1 MEREPEHEAPAKR
14 RAAHLRSALRR
25 AGSAIARAAAW
36 TVPGSRTRR
45 GAALGAAV
53 AVVAFLALEGTRLY
67 SGFGLA
73 LDVLFF
79 AGFGVLVVLLGKLT
93 FRLIAVVARV
103 LPLYLGALGVGALLG
118 GIGLLSAFGSSQT
131 EIVVFLLVPL
141 AILAI
146 LGGAVAFVTGPGFRA
161 AGRGTRAAGLAC
173 LLAAL
178 GAGATFVLWLG
189 GDGTADHLLD
199 AEKDGAETAVAAQ
212 AVTLGHLPD
221 PGLPGAYPVAR
232 LTYGSGTDR
241 RRPELGAEADLTTRT
256 VDGTPFLKGFDGWKA
271 DLRERYWG
279 FGKKALPLNGRVWYP
294 ETSARDGASD
304 GPFPLVLIVHGNHN
318 MGDFSDTGYGYLGE
332 HLASRGFVFVSIDQ
346 NFLNGHHVP
355 GPSGENDA
363 RGWLL
368 LEHLK
373 VWREWNGDPGNPF
386 HGKIDLDRIGLIGH
400 SRGGEAAGHAAA
412 FDRLPAWP
420 DDAKVR
426 FDYDFG
432 IRAVVAIA
440 PSDGQYRPADRR
452 TPLED
457 VAYLTIQGG
466 HDGDVSSWAGDRQL
480 RRVRFTRAEPRL
492 FKAGVF
498 LYRAN
503 HGQFNTSWG
512 RFDTSPP
519 RAWLLNVAPLMD
531 PDDQRRAARTLI
543 GGFLE
548 ATLRD
553 RTGYRE
559 MFRDLSAARPWLPE
573 GIYAGRYQ
581 DGSFRPLADFEEDI
595 DVTTGSAPGA
605 TIRARGL
612 ATWREQDVPLRGG
625 GTRYDHGVYLGWR
638 VADGGEDEA
647 DRRAPA
653 WAVRVPAGWGGG
665 ATGTPARLQID
676 LARAPEE
683 PKKGEDDEA
692 SEDEADGDEPEP
704 GSTPV
709 DLTVELR
716 DRSGAVAR
724 LPLSRFGPELR
735 VLPSRFSKVDAIEDD
750 RYGKEPEPI
759 FQTYSMPLA
768 AFADAAPGFDP
779 AALAEV
785 RLVFD
790 RSPVGVIIVDDVGV
804 SQ

>member
-1 MEREPEHEAPAKR
+1 MEREPEHEERPAR
-14 RAAHLRSALRR
+14 RVGRLRSALRR
-25 AGSAIARAAAW
+25 ARSAVSRAAARA
-36 TVPGSRTRR
+36 VPGPRTRR
-45 GAALGAAV
+45 GAALGAAA
-53 AVVAFLALEGTRLY
+53 AVVAFLALEGSRVY
-67 SGFGLA
+67 SGFGLW
-73 LDVLFF
+73 LDVLLF
-79 AGFGVLVVLLGKLT
+79 AGFGVLVVLLGKLA
-93 FRLIAVVARV
+93 FRLIAGVVRL
-103 LPLYLGALGVGALLG
+103 LPLYVGTLGAGALVG
-118 GIGLLSAFGSSQT
+118 GLLLLPSFGASEA
-131 EIVVFLLVPL
+131 EIVLFLVVPL
-141 AILAI
+141 AVLAL
-146 LGGAVAFVTGPGFRA
+146 LGGAVAFVTGPGFRT
-161 AGRGTRAAGLAC
+161 AGRGRRAAGTAGLVLA
-173 LLAAL
+173 LATGTAF
-178 GAGATFVLWLG
+178 ALWLG
-189 GDGTADHLLD
+189 GAGTADHLLD
-199 AEKDGAETAVAAQ
+199 THPAGGATPVAAE
-212 AVTLGHLPD
+212 AATLAGLPD
-221 PGLPGAYPVAR
+221 PGLPGTYPVAR

-241 RRPELGAEADLTTRT
+241 RRPEFGAEAALITPT
-256 VDGTPFLKGFDGWKA
+256 VDGTPFLEGFSDWKA
-271 DLRERYWG
+271 DLREAYWG
-279 FGKKALPLNGRVWYP
+279 FDRTALPLNGRVWYP
-294 ETSARDGASD
+294 EPSARDGASA

-318 MGDFSDTGYGYLGE
+318 MGDYSDTGYDYLGE
-332 HLASRGFVFVSIDQ
+332 HLASRGFVFVSVDQ

-355 GPSGENDA
+355 GPTGENDA

-373 VWREWNGDPGNPF
+373 VWRAWNGDPESPF

-412 FDRLPAWP
+412 FDRLRKWP

-432 IRAVVAIA
+432 VRAVVAIA

-452 TPLED
+452 TPLDD

-466 HDGDVSSWAGDRQL
+466 HDGDVSAWAGDRQL

-498 LYRAN
+498 LDRAN

-531 PDDQRRAARTLI
+531 PDEQRRAARTLI

-559 MFRDLSAARPWLPE
+559 MFRDLAAARPWLPE

-595 DVTTGSAPGA
+595 DVTTGSVPGA
-605 TIRARGL
+605 AIRARGL
-612 ATWREQDVPLRGG
+612 AAWREQDVPLRNG

-653 WAVRVPAGWGGG
+653 WAVRVPAGWGRGEAG
-665 ATGTPARLQID
+665 APARLQVD

-683 PKKGEDDEA
+683 PHDDE
-692 SEDEADGDEPEP
+692 EAGNGEEEGETPEP
-704 GSTPV
+704 GATPV

-716 DRSGAVAR
+716 DRSGTVAR

-735 VLPSRFSKVDAIEDD
+735 VLPSRFSKVDAIEDE
-750 RYGKEPEPI
+750 RYGTEPEPI

-768 AFADAAPGFDP
+768 DFADAAPGFDP

-790 RSPVGVIIVDDVGV
+790 RSPAGVIIVDDVGLAA
-804 SQ
+804 Q